1 MDLLKAIQNDVLKQK
16 EEETQNQF
24 SSVADFREFIL
35 ASHPSADVSVSLT
48 MCCLHSER
56 LHGNH
61 GTRVTLRKPYLVQV
75 TVWDAKPKKGVA
87 GKRNL
92 EFEPGAV
99 YKFSHAD
106 EVGFY
111 ADIAKESIQYELA
124 NNYRNCEIKAP
135 LKKRK
140 VFSETSPQPLV
151 SKAKAL
157 EGNTGV

>member
-1 MDLLKAIQNDVLKQK
+1 MDLLKAIQNDVLKQM

-35 ASHPSADVSVSLT
+35 ASHPSAD
-48 MCCLHSER
+48 
-56 LHGNH
+56 
-61 GTRVTLRKPYLVQV
+61 RKPYLVQV

-106 EVGFY
+106 GVGFY
-111 ADIAKESIQYELA
+111 ADIAKGSIQYELA

-140 VFSETSPQPLV
+140 VLSETLPQPLV

>member
-1 MDLLKAIQNDVLKQK
+1 MDLLKAIQNDVLKQM

-24 SSVADFREFIL
+24 SSVADFR
-35 ASHPSADVSVSLT
+35 DVFMATMELVSRWSMLHNVTCSSRHQMHLT
-48 MCCLHSER
+48 PLK
-56 LHGNH
+56 
-61 GTRVTLRKPYLVQV
+61 RKPYLVQV

-106 EVGFY
+106 GVGFY
-111 ADIAKESIQYELA
+111 ADIAKGSIQYELA
-124 NNYRNCEIKAP
+124 NNNKICEIKAP